1 VRKSS
6 NQERALLLRHNP
18 RVINRGS
25 SGRLKEELRNVSLG
39 GEQSKMALARGEILA
54 LKLEHLPGQVA
65 KALREKMSSLGA
77 YAAWEE
83 KEGESSDHSIIL
95 FGGPSQFDT
104 LKHET
109 ASLPPPL
116 PSIAS
121 IIQKTIKNYERD
133 SFTISYPGGKLS
145 LEDRTAIMG
154 VLNVTPDSFSDGGK
168 FFAPHDAIRH
178 AEEMIAA
185 GADIIDVGGESTRP
199 GADSVSTDE
208 ELRRIIPV
216 IKRLAENNAL
226 ISVDTYK
233 APVAEAALAAGARM
247 INDISGLRAD
257 PEMPRLVAESG
268 VPLVI
273 MHIQGSPKDMQKS
286 PHYDDLMS
294 EITLFLREGIE
305 MAVEAGVDEEKI
317 IIDPGIGFGKT
328 VEHNLEILERLWE
341 LASLGRPILIGT
353 SRKSFIGKVLG
364 LPLEER
370 LWGTAATVALSI
382 ANGARIVRVHDV
394 EQMRQVTRMSDAV
407 LKGSNLSVALARP

>member
-1 VRKSS
+1 
-6 NQERALLLRHNP
+6 
-18 RVINRGS
+18 
-25 SGRLKEELRNVSLG
+25 
-39 GEQSKMALARGEILA
+39 
-54 LKLEHLPGQVA
+54 
-65 KALREKMSSLGA
+65 
-77 YAAWEE
+77 
-83 KEGESSDHSIIL
+83 
-95 FGGPSQFDT
+95 
-104 LKHET
+104 
-109 ASLPPPL
+109 
-116 PSIAS
+116 
-121 IIQKTIKNYERD
+121 
-133 SFTISYPGGKLS
+133 
-145 LEDRTAIMG
+145 
-154 VLNVTPDSFSDGGK
+154 
-168 FFAPHDAIRH
+168 
-178 AEEMIAA
+178 
-185 GADIIDVGGESTRP
+185 
-199 GADSVSTDE
+199 
-208 ELRRIIPV
+208 
-216 IKRLAENNAL
+216 
-226 ISVDTYK
+226 
-233 APVAEAALAAGARM
+233 M

-328 VEHNLEILERLWE
+328 VEHNLEILARLWE

-394 EQMRQVTRMSDAV
+394 EQMRQVVRISDAV

>member
-1 VRKSS
+1 
-6 NQERALLLRHNP
+6 
-18 RVINRGS
+18 
-25 SGRLKEELRNVSLG
+25 
-39 GEQSKMALARGEILA
+39 
-54 LKLEHLPGQVA
+54 
-65 KALREKMSSLGA
+65 
-77 YAAWEE
+77 
-83 KEGESSDHSIIL
+83 
-95 FGGPSQFDT
+95 
-104 LKHET
+104 
-109 ASLPPPL
+109 
-116 PSIAS
+116 
-121 IIQKTIKNYERD
+121 
-133 SFTISYPGGKLS
+133 
-145 LEDRTAIMG
+145 
-154 VLNVTPDSFSDGGK
+154 
-168 FFAPHDAIRH
+168 
-178 AEEMIAA
+178 MITA

-233 APVAEAALAAGARM
+233 APVAEAALAAGAGM

-317 IIDPGIGFGKT
+317 IIDPGIGFGKS

-394 EQMRQVTRMSDAV
+394 EQMRQVVRISDAV